1 LSVSKLRLRRV
12 MGILTWLY
20 ILLALALALFGFNQF
35 IILALF
41 FRHIK
46 HAPPPPPHF
55 EDKELPTVTV
65 QLPVYNEAWVVERA
79 IDSLAGLDYPSDKL
93 EIQVLDDSD
102 DKTTEIAAKRVKWW
116 QAKGLKITLIHRD
129 GRNGFKAGA
138 LAEGLKKASGQFIAI
153 FDADFVPPPDFLRR
167 TIPYFLQNPRLG
179 VIQTRWGH
187 LNREYSPVTRAQ
199 ALALDGHFLVEQV
212 ARQRAGLFMGFN
224 GSAGVWRRRCIEEAG
239 GWQSDT
245 LTEDLDLSYRA
256 QFAGWECLFLPEIV
270 VPAEIP
276 PQLNAFKNQQK
287 RWAKGSIQCLLKL
300 APAVLRSSRPAFHK
314 FEAILHLS
322 NYLVHPLMLLSLLIV
337 LPLLLQGVKIHFPLT
352 YLTIASFGP
361 PLVYLVAALRGSD
374 KGPREMLFFPLLA
387 LMGIGIALNNT
398 VAIAETLLKKG
409 GEFERTPKFRLYRR
423 EGDWEGNPYA
433 IREERMALGEILV
446 AFYALAAIVVAWLK
460 GFYWSIPFFLL
471 YVGGFGYVGIGSLW
485 HSLRPVLRE
494 RDFRK
499 GRGKSQSPAVK
510 LPYPNPHNTSSLGL

>member
-1 LSVSKLRLRRV
+1 MLAS
-12 MGILTWLY
+12 LY
-20 ILLALALALFGFNQF
+20 ILLALALALFGLNQF
-35 IILALF
+35 IILFLF
-41 FRHIK
+41 FRNIK
-46 HAPPPPPHF
+46 REPPPPPRLRD
-55 EDKELPTVTV
+55 EELPPVTV

-79 IDSLAGLDYPSDKL
+79 IDALANLDYPLGKL

-102 DKTTEIAAKRVKWW
+102 DETARIAAKKVKWW
-116 QAKGLKITLIHRD
+116 QAKGLRINLIHRD
-129 GRNGFKAGA
+129 GRDGFKAGA
-138 LAEGLKKASGQFIAI
+138 LAEGLKRASGEFIAI
-153 FDADFVPPPDFLRR
+153 FDADFIPPPDFLRR

-179 VIQTRWGH
+179 MLQTRWGH

-224 GSAGVWRRRCIEEAG
+224 GSAGVWRRKCIEEAG

-256 QFAGWECLFLPEIV
+256 QLKGWECLFLPEIV

-300 APAVLRSSRPAFHK
+300 APAVLRSQRPAFHK

-322 NYLVHPLMLLSLLIV
+322 NYLVHPLMLLSLLLA
-337 LPLLLQGVKIHFPLT
+337 LPLLFQGVKIHFPLA
-352 YLTIASFGP
+352 YLMIASFGP
-361 PLVYLVAALRGSD
+361 PLVYLVATFKGSD
-374 KGPREMLFFPLLA
+374 KGPKEMLFFPLLA

-398 VAIAETLLKKG
+398 VAIAETLLKKR
-409 GEFERTPKFRLYRR
+409 GEFERTPKFRLHRR
-423 EGDWEGNPYA
+423 EGDWESNPYA
-433 IREERMALGEILV
+433 IKEEKMALGEILL
-446 AFYALAAIVVAWLK
+446 AFYALAAILVAWLK
-460 GFYWSIPFFLL
+460 GFYWSIPFFML

-485 HSLRPVLRE
+485 HSLRPVLRQ
-494 RDFRK
+494 RGLRN
-499 GRGKSQSPAVK
+499 GRGKNQSPGVK
-510 LPYPNPHNTSSLGL
+510 LPYPNPRNTSSLGL

>member
-1 LSVSKLRLRRV
+1 LLAS
-12 MGILTWLY
+12 LY
-20 ILLALALALFGFNQF
+20 ILLALALALFGLNQF
-35 IILALF
+35 IILFLF
-41 FRHIK
+41 FRNIK
-46 HAPPPPPHF
+46 REPPPPPRLRD
-55 EDKELPTVTV
+55 EELPPVTV

-79 IDSLAGLDYPSDKL
+79 IDALANLDYPLGKL

-102 DKTTEIAAKRVKWW
+102 DETARIAAKKVKWW
-116 QAKGLKITLIHRD
+116 QAKGLRINLIHRD
-129 GRNGFKAGA
+129 GRDGFKAGA
-138 LAEGLKKASGQFIAI
+138 LAEGLKRASGEFIAI
-153 FDADFVPPPDFLRR
+153 FDADFIPPPDFLRR

-179 VIQTRWGH
+179 MLQTRWGH

-224 GSAGVWRRRCIEEAG
+224 GSAGVWRRKCIEEAG

-256 QFAGWECLFLPEIV
+256 QLKGWECLFLPEIV

-300 APAVLRSSRPAFHK
+300 APAVLRSQRPAFHK

-322 NYLVHPLMLLSLLIV
+322 NYLVHPLMLLSLLLA
-337 LPLLLQGVKIHFPLT
+337 LPLLFQGVKIHFPLA
-352 YLTIASFGP
+352 YLMIASFGP
-361 PLVYLVAALRGSD
+361 PLVYLVATFKGSD
-374 KGPREMLFFPLLA
+374 KGPKEMLFFPLLA

-398 VAIAETLLKKG
+398 VAIAETLLKKR
-409 GEFERTPKFRLYRR
+409 GEFERTPKFRLHRR
-423 EGDWEGNPYA
+423 EGDWESNPYA
-433 IREERMALGEILV
+433 IKEEKMALGEILL
-446 AFYALAAIVVAWLK
+446 AFYALAAILVAWLK
-460 GFYWSIPFFLL
+460 GFYWSIPFFML

-485 HSLRPVLRE
+485 HSLRPVLRQ
-494 RDFRK
+494 RGLRN
-499 GRGKSQSPAVK
+499 GRGKNQSPGVK
-510 LPYPNPHNTSSLGL
+510 LPYPNPRNTSSLGL